1 MSVGWVGEK
10 KLSLCSQSCLNV
22 LLAIDV
28 LLTSVDYADV
38 TCRNGVKDQAVAR
51 MKNLSG
57 AQAEKET
64 IQETTLQV
72 ENSKGNTLGT
82 SLRNIRLEFPSVWL
96 RVWNF
101 GMQDRSASMQL
112 RISSLIAVP
121 PVTKNTLFPFK
132 TSPFMSLGQVF
143 HRDYV
148 QHITQYRPV

>member
-1 MSVGWVGEK
+1 M
-10 KLSLCSQSCLNV
+10 
-22 LLAIDV
+22 
-28 LLTSVDYADV
+28 
-38 TCRNGVKDQAVAR
+38 
-51 MKNLSG
+51 
-57 AQAEKET
+57 
-64 IQETTLQV
+64 QETTVQV
-72 ENSKGNTLGT
+72 GNSKGNTLET

-101 GMQDRSASMQL
+101 GTQDRSASMQL

-148 QHITQYRPV
+148 QHIAQYRPV